1 MNRMLGTKWFTFYT
15 KVRPAIAALVS
26 FTVISE
32 FFLYTSVYFHYW
44 WLLLSFL
51 MVVAQLVLCI
61 LVAIK
66 SSKDYAD
73 FVRFVKGVLLF
84 ESFNVAY
91 QQGVQAYSRDMD
103 FVKALLL
110 AAFIFVICYFVWYK
124 LNMKYFTK
132 RLLTNSTNILPAQE
146 IDNDAGKK
154 QEITTM
160 PIPRIQYCRHC
171 GAKISDE
178 SIFCNICGS
187 RIAEE
192 SEQE

>member
-15 KVRPAIAALVS
+15 KVRPAIAVLAS
-26 FTVISE
+26 FTVISD
-32 FFLYTSVYFHYW
+32 FFQYTSVYFYYW

-51 MVVAQLVLCI
+51 MVIAQLAFCI
-61 LVAIK
+61 LVAVK

-84 ESFNVAY
+84 ESFNIAY
-91 QQGVQAYSRDMD
+91 QQGVQAYSRNMD
-103 FVKALLL
+103 FVQALLL
-110 AAFIFVICYFVWYK
+110 TAFVFVICYFVWYK

-146 IDNDAGKK
+146 IDNVAGKK
-154 QEITTM
+154 QEMTTM

-171 GAKISDE
+171 GAKISGE
-178 SIFCNICGS
+178 SNFCNICGV

-192 SEQE
+192 GEKE